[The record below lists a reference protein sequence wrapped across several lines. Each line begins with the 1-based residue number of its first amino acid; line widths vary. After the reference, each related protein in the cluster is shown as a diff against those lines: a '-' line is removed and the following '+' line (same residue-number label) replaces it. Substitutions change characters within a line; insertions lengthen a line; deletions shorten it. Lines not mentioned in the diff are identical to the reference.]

1 VTTLKGW
8 STTQEGTLLETS
20 GAQNATAGFSTASSG
35 DPNNAPYQ
43 FDPEFLS
50 GTFSAADSTDDEDD
64 IDLAAHPC
72 SCPCP
77 CSCFCARPNS
87 TSSERAVKIVC
98 RACGSNDIGALHAH
112 NGPSSQARSAK
123 HVDLVRSVVLGERFV
138 VSGSYDKTIKIWDR
152 RSGTLVADLTGGHT
166 GRILCIAFDKTKV
179 VSCGEDYVCVF
190 HHGLIVAVS
199 DGVSCIADMHLG
211 FRPRDRYEFYLF
223 VVRSIGAC
231 MYNAIAKLS

>member
-1 VTTLKGW
+1 MTTLKGW

-20 GAQNATAGFSTASSG
+20 GAQTATAGFSTTSSS

-43 FDPEFLS
+43 FDHEFLS
-50 GTFSAADSTDDEDD
+50 GEFGAADGTDDED
-64 IDLAAHPC
+64 LVTHPC

-77 CSCFCARPNS
+77 CSCFCARPKS
-87 TSSERAVKIVC
+87 TSGERAVRIVC

-112 NGPSSQARSAK
+112 NGPSSQARSAR
-123 HVDLVRSVVLGERFV
+123 HVDLVRSVVLGEKFV

-179 VSCGEDYVCVF
+179 VSCGEDYVCNF
-190 HHGLIVAVS
+190 S
-199 DGVSCIADMHLG
+199 
-211 FRPRDRYEFYLF
+211 P
-223 VVRSIGAC
+223 
-231 MYNAIAKLS
+231 LSHRCCF

>member
-1 VTTLKGW
+1 MFYFQLRIGSGPWCRIASIDFKPPFILTGSSDRQLRLFDMTTLKGW

-20 GAQNATAGFSTASSG
+20 GAQTATAGFSTTSSS

-43 FDPEFLS
+43 FDHEFLS
-50 GTFSAADSTDDEDD
+50 GEFGAADGTDDED
-64 IDLAAHPC
+64 LVTHPC

-77 CSCFCARPNS
+77 CSCFCARPKS
-87 TSSERAVKIVC
+87 TSGERAVRIVC

-112 NGPSSQARSAK
+112 NGPSSQARSAR
-123 HVDLVRSVVLGERFV
+123 HVDLVRSVVLGEKFV

-179 VSCGEDYVCVF
+179 VSCGEDYVCNF
-190 HHGLIVAVS
+190 S
-199 DGVSCIADMHLG
+199 
-211 FRPRDRYEFYLF
+211 P
-223 VVRSIGAC
+223 
-231 MYNAIAKLS
+231 LSHRCCF

>member
-1 VTTLKGW
+1 MTTLKGW

-20 GAQNATAGFSTASSG
+20 GTQTATAGFSTTSSS

-43 FDPEFLS
+43 FDPEFLL
-50 GTFSAADSTDDEDD
+50 GEFGAADGTDDED
-64 IDLAAHPC
+64 LVTHPC

-77 CSCFCARPNS
+77 CSCFCARPKS
-87 TSSERAVKIVC
+87 TSGERAVRIVC

-112 NGPSSQARSAK
+112 NGPSSQARSAR
-123 HVDLVRSVVLGERFV
+123 HVDLVRSVVLGEKFV

-179 VSCGEDYVCVF
+179 VSCGEDYVCNF
-190 HHGLIVAVS
+190 S
-199 DGVSCIADMHLG
+199 
-211 FRPRDRYEFYLF
+211 P
-223 VVRSIGAC
+223 
-231 MYNAIAKLS
+231 LSHRCCS